1 MLKKLRLQN
10 IALID
15 QAEIEFDD
23 GLNVL
28 SGETGAG
35 KSVILDSINFVLGAK
50 ADKTMIRYGTQ
61 ECLVEAEFLSND
73 EANKILSEYDIESD
87 ESLIIKRKFSIDG
100 KGYIKINGET
110 VTSGMLRKVT
120 AHLVDV
126 HGQSEHYELCK
137 ESSQLEVVDKYAG
150 TEILSIKE
158 KLIPFIK
165 EVKEIQTKLKEFGG
179 SESERAIKLDVLKF
193 QINEIESADIKEGE
207 EDELL
212 SLKEKIKNGEKI
224 VNSLSGAKSA
234 LIDDGE
240 GIDCV
245 VNAQRFIYQI
255 SGLSEEYLDIS
266 NRLDAV
272 VEELNDID
280 SLIDDLSDDLD
291 FDEKTADEV
300 EERLDT
306 YKILKKKYGNSY
318 EKIQN
323 FYYEAQKECE
333 MLLNFEE
340 NTKALNAEKE
350 NLDDKIYGLYKELN
364 SARQKAAKD
373 FSEKVVAQLTTL
385 GMKNARFDV
394 SFKDLP
400 SKEDMTYNANGID
413 GVEFLF
419 SANLGEPL
427 KPMSKVISGGEMSRF
442 MLGMKSVICDLQD
455 ISTFIFDEI
464 DTGISGKIAQTV
476 AEKFARISLNKQI
489 IAISHLPQICAMSDV
504 SFLIY
509 KHEKGEK
516 TYTEVKKLNDDEKIY
531 EILRL
536 IGGNGESIYA
546 KQHAEEMI
554 KSANDFKKSIKHK

>member
-73 EANKILSEYDIESD
+73 EANKILNEYDIESD

-150 TEILSIKE
+150 TEILLIKE

-193 QINEIESADIKEGE
+193 QINEIESADINEGE

-245 VNAQRFIYQI
+245 VNAQRFMYQI

-340 NTKALNAEKE
+340 NTKTLNAEKE
-350 NLDDKIYGLYKELN
+350 KLDDKIYGLYKELN

-385 GMKNARFDV
+385 GMKNAQFDV
-394 SFKDLP
+394 SFNDLP
-400 SKEDMTYNANGID
+400 SKEDMMYNANGID

-476 AEKFARISLNKQI
+476 AEKFAQISLNKQI

-516 TYTEVKKLNDDEKIY
+516 TYTEVKKLNDDEKVY

-536 IGGNGESIYA
+536 IGGSGESTYA

-554 KSANDFKKSIKHK
+554 KSAKDFKKFIKHK

>member
-73 EANKILSEYDIESD
+73 EANKILNEYDIESD
-87 ESLIIKRKFSIDG
+87 ESLIIKRKFTSDG

-245 VNAQRFIYQI
+245 VNAQRFMYQI

-350 NLDDKIYGLYKELN
+350 KLDDKIYGLYKELN

-373 FSEKVVAQLTTL
+373 FSGKVVAQLTTL

-442 MLGMKSVICDLQD
+442 MLAVKNVTARAEQIPTMV
-455 ISTFIFDEI
+455 FDEI
-464 DTGISGKIAQTV
+464 DTGISGPTAQTV
-476 AEKFARISLNKQI
+476 ADTLASVSSHKNGGYQCIVI
-489 IAISHLPQICAMSDV
+489 THLPQIVAMADN
-504 SFLIY
+504 SFVIS
-509 KHEKGEK
+509 KKVADGK
-516 TYTEVKKLNDDEKIY
+516 THTVVAEVRDDDKFATEVARLMGGVGEHNLLAAKALIQWCRDYKSKL
-531 EILRL
+531 
-536 IGGNGESIYA
+536 
-546 KQHAEEMI
+546 
-554 KSANDFKKSIKHK
+554 

>member
-87 ESLIIKRKFSIDG
+87 ESLIIKRKFTSDG

-245 VNAQRFIYQI
+245 VNAQRFMYQI

-364 SARQKAAKD
+364 SARQKAAKV
-373 FSEKVVAQLTTL
+373 FSGKVVAQLTTL

-476 AEKFARISLNKQI
+476 AEKFAQISLNKQI

-516 TYTEVKKLNDDEKIY
+516 TYTEVKKLNDDEKVY

-536 IGGNGESIYA
+536 IGGSGESTYA

-554 KSANDFKKSIKHK
+554 KSANDFKISIKHK

>member
-87 ESLIIKRKFSIDG
+87 ESLIIKRKFTSDG

-245 VNAQRFIYQI
+245 VNAQRFMYQI

-291 FDEKTADEV
+291 FDEKTAYEV

-364 SARQKAAKD
+364 SARQKAAKV
-373 FSEKVVAQLTTL
+373 FSGKVVAQLTTL

-476 AEKFARISLNKQI
+476 AEKFAQISLNKQI

-516 TYTEVKKLNDDEKIY
+516 TYTEVKKLNDDEKVY

-536 IGGNGESIYA
+536 IGGSGESTYA

-554 KSANDFKKSIKHK
+554 KSANDFKISIKHK